1 MFEQNPAAAASWTLI
16 ALIVQLAAG
25 VCMEAIGHTA
35 GFVLLLVCWLL
46 NAYAACRLRSLA
58 PLAASIAG
66 AVFAALCLGGLSAGW
81 VGSMV
86 SNLLFLLFYLPLQN
100 RFDRALAAADV
111 SKGTRMIG
119 RMWSYATLVQRGTS
133 MLGFAPLFAG
143 QDALSAQQ
151 GSYTPLFTLQLA
163 LEVVAL
169 IAAVLSYIWMVR
181 YLWRV
186 RGLLKEAAT

>member
-1 MFEQNPAAAASWTLI
+1 MLQPNPANAAGWTLA
-16 ALIVQLAAG
+16 ALAVQRTAGVAADAAG
-25 VCMEAIGHTA
+25 RLF
-35 GFVLLLVCWLL
+35 GFALLLVCWLL
-46 NAYAACRLRSLA
+46 NAYAACRLRSPA

-66 AVFAALCLGGLSAGW
+66 AVFAVLCLGGLSAGW

-119 RMWSYATLVQRGTS
+119 RMWSYATLVQRGAS

>member
-25 VCMEAIGHTA
+25 VCMEAVGHTA

-46 NAYAACRLRSLA
+46 NAYAACRLRSPA

-66 AVFAALCLGGLSAGW
+66 AGFAALCLGGLSAGW

-100 RFDRALAAADV
+100 RALAAADV

>member
-25 VCMEAIGHTA
+25 VCMEAVGYTV

-46 NAYAACRLRSLA
+46 NAYAACRLRSPA

-81 VGSMV
+81 VGSML
-86 SNLLFLLFYLPLQN
+86 SNLLFLLYYLPLQN
-100 RFDRALAAADV
+100 AFDRKLAAADV
-111 SKGTRMIG
+111 SKGTRMLG
-119 RMWSYATLVQRGTS
+119 RVWAYATLAQRGAS
-133 MLGFAPLFAG
+133 MLGFLPYFDG
-143 QDALSAQQ
+143 QDVLSAQQ
-151 GSYTPLFTLQLA
+151 GSYTTLFTVQLTLEMIA
-163 LEVVAL
+163 LL
-169 IAAVLSYIWMVR
+169 AAIVSYVWMVR

-186 RGLLKEAAT
+186 RTLLRGEAV